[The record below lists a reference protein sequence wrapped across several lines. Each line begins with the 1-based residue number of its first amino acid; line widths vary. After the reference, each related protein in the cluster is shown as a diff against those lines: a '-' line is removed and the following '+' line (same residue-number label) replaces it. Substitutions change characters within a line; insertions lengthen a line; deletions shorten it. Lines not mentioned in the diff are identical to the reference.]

1 MMSSTMNSD
10 VLKRLQDGDK
20 ATGRPS
26 NEDQGKEVT
35 EKTIQNKEAGINPD
49 KK

>member
-1 MMSSTMNSD
+1 MSYEKLMD